1 MSGGGDRGEDRA
13 PGGGTAPRDPAASM
27 SLLTSLLNNPLDAG
41 YVAHGPRES
50 GAARTVMGRAL
61 VGAAALALGFASA
74 ITVRSLRSVHTDAVK
89 DQLRGQVAAQQSAV
103 ADLQGQIQSL
113 SSSVASYAGQSGAA
127 GDEPALT
134 LENSAQP
141 VSGDGLVVTL
151 ADRAGR
157 TGRGSG
163 LVRDQD
169 IAMVVNALWAA
180 GAEAVSVNGQRVGPG
195 TFIRTAGP
203 TILVN
208 ITPVAS
214 PYSVAAIGDANAMSV
229 ALVRGATGDYLSS
242 AQSVNGIT
250 VHTETA
256 SGLAMPALEQLP
268 RKYARPNDQGGAQ

>member
-13 PGGGTAPRDPAASM
+13 PSGGTAPRDPAASM

-74 ITVRSLRSVHTDAVK
+74 ITVRSLRSAHADAVK

-127 GDEPALT
+127 GDAPALT

-180 GAEAVSVNGQRVGPG
+180 GAEAISVNGQRVGPD
-195 TFIRTAGP
+195 TFIRTAGS

-242 AQSVNGIT
+242 AQSVNCIT
-250 VHTETA
+250 VRTEA
-256 SGLAMPALEQLP
+256 A
-268 RKYARPNDQGGAQ
+268 

>member
-1 MSGGGDRGEDRA
+1 
-13 PGGGTAPRDPAASM
+13 
-27 SLLTSLLNNPLDAG
+27 
-41 YVAHGPRES
+41 
-50 GAARTVMGRAL
+50 
-61 VGAAALALGFASA
+61 
-74 ITVRSLRSVHTDAVK
+74 
-89 DQLRGQVAAQQSAV
+89 
-103 ADLQGQIQSL
+103 
-113 SSSVASYAGQSGAA
+113 
-127 GDEPALT
+127 
-134 LENSAQP
+134 
-141 VSGDGLVVTL
+141 
-151 ADRAGR
+151 
-157 TGRGSG
+157 
-163 LVRDQD
+163 
-169 IAMVVNALWAA
+169 MVVNALWAA

-250 VHTETA
+250 VRTETA